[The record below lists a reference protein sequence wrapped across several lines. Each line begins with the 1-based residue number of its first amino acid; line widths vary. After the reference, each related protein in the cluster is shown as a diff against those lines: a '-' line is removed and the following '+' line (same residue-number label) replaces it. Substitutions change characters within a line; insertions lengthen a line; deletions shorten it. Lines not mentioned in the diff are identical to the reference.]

1 MSQETIFIDIRDI
14 DLKDH
19 KTRPPTP
26 KKLTKK
32 KSDDSIQ
39 TMVTTAITMKESVWD
54 LDEKIGAKTIKVGA
68 EVIIESSENDDLDF
82 QK

>member
-1 MSQETIFIDIRDI
+1 MEDETIFLDIRDI

-26 KKLTKK
+26 KKLRKK

-39 TMVTTAITMKESVWD
+39 TMITTAITMKEWD
-54 LDEKIGAKTIKVGA
+54 LDGKIGAKTIKVGA